1 MQVKVIKDAQVLM
14 PNKEHQNF
22 TFTGEVIPAG
32 NILTGHRAQ
41 VDGKRRGQDFKYRIF
56 ETTDKKII
64 YQNTIEPMA
73 IEVTMAADGS
83 QQNKV
88 VSLAPSEAAKSF
100 KIYGAVIGALC
111 GGAYA
116 KYKGLDVKKMAM
128 YAGAGGVLGY
138 ITGMAFDHKQVT
150 VTQNK

>member
-64 YQNTIEPMA
+64 YQIRWSQIATTYYMTKKKTAIAIPDETVISKMPNCTRVTRDCPACKAEITPPFRAELSATIAEDFSPNSNSKRE
-73 IEVTMAADGS
+73 I
-83 QQNKV
+83 
-88 VSLAPSEAAKSF
+88 
-100 KIYGAVIGALC
+100 I
-111 GGAYA
+111 
-116 KYKGLDVKKMAM
+116 
-128 YAGAGGVLGY
+128 
-138 ITGMAFDHKQVT
+138 QV
-150 VTQNK
+150 